1 MKKLKMVILPLVA
14 VLMLSGCGGG
24 NESVTCTMSTT
35 TSGMNTDQK
44 VEIKLKDNKV
54 DTMKVTIDIEVPDEY
69 KDQKQAM
76 MDAMK
81 ELGSGME
88 VEETDK
94 GIKVTADQ
102 DSSYFDAYNIKDG
115 KVKIDDIKEAF
126 EAQNYKCK

>member
-14 VLMLSGCGGG
+14 VLMLSGCGG
-24 NESVTCTMSTT
+24 NESITCTMSTT

-44 VEIKLKDNKV
+44 VEISLKNNKV

-76 MDAMK
+76 MDAMN

-88 VEETDK
+88 VKETEK
-94 GIKVTADQ
+94 GIRVTADQ
-102 DSSYFDAYNIKDG
+102 DSSYFDSYNIKDG
-115 KVKIDDIKEAF
+115 KVKYDDIKEAF
-126 EAQNYKCK
+126 EAQNYTCK